1 MGGSG
6 TCRAVDRRMSA
17 PESDAP
23 PSRRNRYR
31 DWIHQRFQRN
41 RVTRLEATT
50 LTEMLDRLEFA
61 ERDNDQVKVDAML
74 DIIGRRSFGP
84 LLLLPGLLVLS
95 PLSGVPGVPSLAGL
109 MVLLLSGQL
118 LIGRR
123 HFWMPSWLL
132 NRCVPHRRLQQSMR
146 FMRPVARWIDRLL
159 RPRLTF
165 LVESYSVYF
174 VAVMCALVAITM
186 PPLELMPFA
195 ATSAGVAIT
204 AFGLALIGR
213 DGLMALL
220 ALAFC
225 LGCGFLLLRAFL

>member
-1 MGGSG
+1 
-6 TCRAVDRRMSA
+6 MSS
-17 PESDAP
+17 PESEVP
-23 PSRRNRYR
+23 LPRHRRYR
-31 DWIHQRFQRN
+31 DWVRQRFQRN

-109 MVLLLSGQL
+109 MVLLLSVQL
-118 LIGRR
+118 LIGRQ
-123 HFWMPSWLL
+123 HFWMPQWLL
-132 NRCVPHRRLQQSMR
+132 NRCVPHHRLQQAMR

-159 RPRLTF
+159 RQRLTF
-165 LVESYSVYF
+165 LVESYAVYF
-174 VAVMCALVAITM
+174 VAAMCSLVALTM
-186 PPLELMPFA
+186 PPLELLPFA

-213 DGLMALL
+213 DGLMALV
-220 ALAFC
+220 ALGFC
-225 LGCGFLLLRAFL
+225 LGCGFVLLYAFT

>member
-1 MGGSG
+1 
-6 TCRAVDRRMSA
+6 MSITS
-17 PESDAP
+17 ESDAP
-23 PSRRNRYR
+23 PTRRKRYR
-31 DWIHQRFQRN
+31 DWIRQRFQRN

-50 LTEMLDRLEFA
+50 LTEMLDRLECA
-61 ERDNDQVKVDAML
+61 ERENDQVRVDAML

-123 HFWMPSWLL
+123 SFWMPAWLL
-132 NRCVPHRRLQQSMR
+132 NRCVSHERLQKSLK
-146 FMRPVARWIDRLL
+146 FMRPIARWVDKLL
-159 RPRLTF
+159 RQRLTF
-165 LVESYSVYF
+165 LVESHSVYF
-174 VAVMCALVAITM
+174 VAAMCALVALTM

-225 LGCGFLLLRAFL
+225 VGCGFFLAQVFL

>member
-1 MGGSG
+1 MPSSEPDL
-6 TCRAVDRRMSA
+6 TASV
-17 PESDAP
+17 ESDP
-23 PSRRNRYR
+23 PLTRRGRAR
-31 DWIHQRFQRN
+31 HWIRARFQRK

-95 PLSGVPGVPSLAGL
+95 PLSGVPGVPSLSGL

-118 LIGRR
+118 LMGRQ
-123 HFWMPSWLL
+123 HFWLPAWLL
-132 NRCVPHRRLQQSMR
+132 NRCISHKRLQHALR
-146 FMRPVARWIDRLL
+146 FMRPVARWIDKLL
-159 RPRLTF
+159 RQRLTF
-165 LVESYSVYF
+165 LVESHAVYF
-174 VAVMCALVAITM
+174 VAAMCALVALTM

-195 ATSAGVAIT
+195 ATAAGVAIT
-204 AFGLALIGR
+204 AFGLSLIGR

-220 ALAFC
+220 AISFC
-225 LGCGFLLLRAFL
+225 VGCGYILLAAFL